1 MNEKTRICVGELVK
15 SLSGHDAGEFFLV
28 VRAEH
33 GSVWLCNGKTRKATH
48 CKRKNQK
55 HIAGTG
61 RVCDWVLTNPERVNN
76 TSVRRAIKE
85 LLEEYG
91 R

>member
-1 MNEKTRICVGELVK
+1 MNEKTTIGIGELVE
-15 SLSGHDAGEFFLV
+15 SISGHDAGKLFLV
-28 VRAEH
+28 IRSEA
-33 GSVWLCNGKTRKATH
+33 GYVWLCDGKTRKAMK
-48 CKRKNQK
+48 CKRKNRK

-61 RVCDWVLTNPERVNN
+61 LVCDWVGIHPERVNN

-85 LLEEYG
+85 LSEKYG

>member
-1 MNEKTRICVGELVK
+1 MNEKTTIRVGELVK

-28 VRAEH
+28 VRMDA
-33 GSVWLCNGKTRKATH
+33 GFVWLCDGKNRKATR
-48 CKRKNQK
+48 CKRKNRK
-55 HIAGTG
+55 HIAGSG
-61 RVCDWVLTNPERVNN
+61 LVCDWVATTPERINN

-85 LLEEYG
+85 LRNEYG

>member
-28 VRAEH
+28 VRKDA
-33 GSVWLCNGKTRKATH
+33 GFVWLCNGRTRKASH

-55 HIAGTG
+55 HIVGTG
-61 RVCDWVLTNPERVNN
+61 LVCDWVMTNPERINN
-76 TSVRRAIKE
+76 TSVRRTIKE
-85 LLEEYG
+85 MLEHYG